1 MSYLYTV
8 MQTDVSQFLGSGA
21 SYADNKL
28 LLKGL
33 TSNEANAYLGEVY
46 RVDELGFNPD
56 NDEEL
61 EGLSIGELSQIAD
74 DLTIDIITEE
84 EFNIGTLTVF
94 SKSQGQEQLADYF
107 GVSHV
112 TLIAIE
118 KRQPEVSLAYKKGK
132 AKAIANIAGNLIAKA
147 NSGNIPAQMFYLKT
161 QAGWKE
167 TTRIETTE
175 SGKASN
181 RHFID
186 E

>member
-21 SYADNKL
+21 SYADNKF

-61 EGLSIGELSQIAD
+61 QGLSVGDLTQIAD
-74 DLTIDIITEE
+74 DLTLDIITEE

-94 SKSQGQEQLADYF
+94 SKSQGQWLYKNHDSFKPED
-107 GVSHV
+107 
-112 TLIAIE
+112 IE
-118 KRQPEVSLAYKKGK
+118 
-132 AKAIANIAGNLIAKA
+132 
-147 NSGNIPAQMFYLKT
+147 
-161 QAGWKE
+161 
-167 TTRIETTE
+167 
-175 SGKASN
+175 
-181 RHFID
+181 HD
-186 E
+186 

>member
-61 EGLSIGELSQIAD
+61 DGLSISDLTQIAD
-74 DLTIDIITEE
+74 DLRRRVQHRY
-84 EFNIGTLTVF
+84 FNSF
-94 SKSQGQEQLADYF
+94 
-107 GVSHV
+107 
-112 TLIAIE
+112 
-118 KRQPEVSLAYKKGK
+118 
-132 AKAIANIAGNLIAKA
+132 
-147 NSGNIPAQMFYLKT
+147 
-161 QAGWKE
+161 
-167 TTRIETTE
+167 
-175 SGKASN
+175 
-181 RHFID
+181 
-186 E
+186 

>member
-61 EGLSIGELSQIAD
+61 QGLSINELSQIAD

-94 SKSQGQEQLADYF
+94 SKSQGLWLYNNHTAF
-107 GVSHV
+107 ARLTG
-112 TLIAIE
+112 TLI
-118 KRQPEVSLAYKKGK
+118 
-132 AKAIANIAGNLIAKA
+132 
-147 NSGNIPAQMFYLKT
+147 
-161 QAGWKE
+161 
-167 TTRIETTE
+167 
-175 SGKASN
+175 
-181 RHFID
+181 
-186 E
+186 